1 MDFKNSNTP
10 ALHDP
15 KTFMQRH
22 IILGTAGHID
32 HGKTSLVKALTG
44 VDTDRL
50 PEEKARGMTIDLGF
64 AHLGESATIID
75 VPGHEKFIKNM
86 VAGVS
91 TIDLVLFVI
100 AADDGVMPQTREHL
114 EICQLLQVRRG
125 LVALTKKDLVE
136 PEWLELVQEEI
147 RALLKTTFLENA
159 PIIPVSNLSGEGIP
173 ELRRAITEIMATLP
187 PRQDRGVF
195 WMPVDRAF
203 SMKGFGT
210 VITGSVLSG
219 QAHLG
224 EALEILPAQKVVRV
238 RGLQRHGKDVGS
250 VQIGDRAA
258 VNLLGVAVEEVGRG
272 DVLSASG
279 YFHPAW
285 RANCRV
291 QLLASAPAP
300 LKNRSR
306 VRVHLGT
313 AEVLARVMPIGA
325 NEIKPGQ
332 NGYVHFIF
340 ETPVAT
346 RRLEPLVIRRYS
358 PPRTIGGGVILDAD
372 AAPYRARDAALLSKL
387 QALEKED
394 PQELLAAQF
403 LVAGRYVVTIDQL
416 AAETGER
423 KEELQN
429 QVQTLMQSQQVLQVG
444 KRGFLHRQRLEAL
457 WSQLE
462 NLLREHHQKNPIRL
476 GPRKAELSGLMPPL
490 ADAALLN
497 FFIEHYKTAGKIKE
511 VEAHVALIDHEI
523 QLSPAQQ
530 NLRQKVS
537 DMLYAQ
543 AYTPA
548 SPAELA
554 AKFSVTEKEIE
565 DILSVLMIQKEIVRL
580 EEGIFMHQRR
590 LEEAKKKVVAYL
602 RQNHEITVSQFKEL
616 VENTS
621 RKFAVP
627 LMQYFD
633 ATGITERRGEVRVLG
648 IEGEV

>member
-1 MDFKNSNTP
+1 
-10 ALHDP
+10 
-15 KTFMQRH
+15 MQRH
-22 IILGTAGHID
+22 VILGTAGHID

-75 VPGHEKFIKNM
+75 VPGHEKFVKNM

-100 AADDGVMPQTREHL
+100 AADDGIMPQTREHL

-125 LVALTKKDLVE
+125 VIALTKKDMVE
-136 PEWLELVQEEI
+136 PDWLELVQEEI
-147 RALLKTTFLENA
+147 RLMLKKTFLENA
-159 PIIPVSNLSGEGIP
+159 PIIPVSNISGEGIP
-173 ELRRAITEIMATLP
+173 ELRRTITEMMAKLP
-187 PRQDRGVF
+187 ARQDRGVF
-195 WMPVDRAF
+195 WMPVDRSF

-210 VITGSVLSG
+210 VVTGSVLSG
-219 QAHLG
+219 QVNVG
-224 EALEILPAQKVVRV
+224 EALEILPAQKPVRL
-238 RGLQRHGKDVGS
+238 RGLQRHGKEVTN

-258 VNLLGVAVEEVGRG
+258 INVLGVATEEVGRG
-272 DVLSASG
+272 DVLCAAG
-279 YFHPAW
+279 YFQPTR

-291 QLLASAPAP
+291 QMLASAPSP
-300 LKNRSR
+300 LKNRAR

-313 AEVLARVMPIGA
+313 AEILARVIPLGT
-325 NEIKPGQ
+325 NEIAPGQ
-332 NGYVHFIF
+332 SGYAHLLF

-346 RRLEPLVIRRYS
+346 RRLEPLVLRRYS
-358 PPRTIGGGVILDAD
+358 PPRTIGGGIMLDAE
-372 AAPYRARDAALLSKL
+372 AAPYRTRDTALIPKL

-416 AAETGER
+416 AAGTGGR
-423 KEELQN
+423 KEELQK
-429 QVQTLMQSQQVLQVG
+429 QVQALVQAQQVLQVG
-444 KRGFLHRQRLEAL
+444 KRGYLHRQRLDAL
-457 WSQLE
+457 WQQLE
-462 NLLREHHQKNPIRL
+462 NLLRAYHQKNPIRL
-476 GPRKAELSGLMPPL
+476 GPRKAELSGLIPPL
-490 ADAALLN
+490 AEAALLN
-497 FFIEHYKTAGKIKE
+497 FFIEHHKAAGKIKE
-511 VEAHVALIDHEI
+511 VEAHIALAEHEI

-530 NLRQKVS
+530 NLRQKVNET
-537 DMLYAQ
+537 LYAQ
-543 AYTPA
+543 AYAPA

-554 AKFSVTEKEIE
+554 AKFSAAEKELE
-565 DILSVLMIQKEIVRL
+565 DILSVLLIQKDIMRL

-590 LEEAKKKVVAYL
+590 LDEAKKRVVDYL
-602 RQNHEITVSQFKEL
+602 RQNREITVSQFKEL

-633 ATGITERRGEVRVLG
+633 ARGITERRGDVRVLG
-648 IEGEV
+648 IEVEN

>member
-1 MDFKNSNTP
+1 
-10 ALHDP
+10 
-15 KTFMQRH
+15 MQRH
-22 IILGTAGHID
+22 VILGTAGHID

-136 PEWLELVQEEI
+136 LAWLELVQEEI

-159 PIIPVSNLSGEGIP
+159 PIIPVANLTGEGIP
-173 ELRRAITEIMATLP
+173 ELRRTISDMIAELP

-219 QAHLG
+219 QAHVG

-238 RGLQRHGKDVGS
+238 RGLQRHGREVNS

-258 VNLLGVAVEEVGRG
+258 VNLLSVAVEEVGRG

-279 YFHPAW
+279 YFHPTL

-313 AEVLARVMPIGA
+313 AEVLARVIPIGA
-325 NEIKPGQ
+325 NEIKAGQ
-332 NGYVHFIF
+332 NGYVHLIF
-340 ETPVAT
+340 ETSVAT

-358 PPRTIGGGVILDAD
+358 PPRTIGGGIMLDAE
-372 AAPYRARDAALLSKL
+372 AAPYRARDAALLPKL

-416 AAETGER
+416 AAETGGR
-423 KEELQN
+423 KEELQK

-457 WSQLE
+457 WQQLE
-462 NLLREHHQKNPIRL
+462 NLLREYHQKNPIRL
-476 GPRKAELSGLMPPL
+476 GPRKAELSGLIPPL

-497 FFIEHYKTAGKIKE
+497 FFIEHYKAAGKIKE
-511 VEAHVALIDHEI
+511 FEAHVALIDHEI

-537 DMLYAQ
+537 DMLFAQ
-543 AYTPA
+543 AYAPA

-554 AKFSVTEKEIE
+554 AKFSVTENEIE
-565 DILSVLMIQKEIVRL
+565 DILSVLLIQKEIVRL

-590 LEEAKKKVVAYL
+590 LDEAKKRVVDYF

-633 ATGITERRGEVRVLG
+633 ANGITERRGDVRCWAWRERVNKDKMEKRRIVHGGGNL
-648 IEGEV
+648 

>member
-1 MDFKNSNTP
+1 
-10 ALHDP
+10 
-15 KTFMQRH
+15 MQRH
-22 IILGTAGHID
+22 VILGTAGHID

-75 VPGHEKFIKNM
+75 VPGHEKFVKNM

-100 AADDGVMPQTREHL
+100 AADDGIMPQTREHL

-125 LVALTKKDLVE
+125 VVALTKKDLVE
-136 PEWLELVQEEI
+136 PDWLALVQEEI
-147 RALLKTTFLENA
+147 RAVLQKTFLENA
-159 PIIPVSNLSGEGIP
+159 PIIPVSNLTGEGIA
-173 ELRRAITEIMATLP
+173 ELRRAIAEIIATLP

-210 VITGSVLSG
+210 VVTGSVLSG
-219 QAHLG
+219 QVNAG
-224 EALEILPAQKVVRV
+224 EELEILPAQKLARV
-238 RGLQRHGKDVGS
+238 RGLQRHGKEVSS
-250 VQIGDRAA
+250 VQTGDRAA
-258 VNLLGVAVEEVGRG
+258 INLLGVAIEEVGRG
-272 DVLSASG
+272 DVLSAPG
-279 YFHPAW
+279 YFHPNR

-291 QLLASAPAP
+291 QMLASAPAP
-300 LKNRSR
+300 LKNRAR

-313 AEVLARVMPIGA
+313 AEILARVIPIGA
-325 NEIKPGQ
+325 SEIAPGQ
-332 NGYVHFIF
+332 TGYVHFIF
-340 ETPVAT
+340 ETPIAT

-358 PPRTIGGGVILDAD
+358 PPRTIGGGTMLDTEAV
-372 AAPYRARDAALLSKL
+372 PYRARDAALLPKL
-387 QALEKED
+387 HALEKED

-416 AAETGER
+416 AAETGGR
-423 KEELQN
+423 KEELQR
-429 QVQTLMQSQQVLQVG
+429 QIQTLLQSKTVLPAG

-457 WSQLE
+457 WHQLE
-462 NLLREHHQKNPIRL
+462 NLLRDYHEKKPIRL
-476 GPRKAELSGLMPPL
+476 GPRKAELSRLIPPL

-497 FFIEHYKTAGKIKE
+497 FFIEHYKAAGKIKE
-511 VEAHVALIDHEI
+511 IDAHIALAEHEI

-530 NLRQKVS
+530 NLRQQINET
-537 DMLYAQ
+537 LYLQ
-543 AYTPA
+543 SYSPA

-554 AKFSVTEKEIE
+554 AKFSVTEKDIE
-565 DILSVLMIQKEIVRL
+565 DILSVLLLQKEIVRL

-590 LEEAKKKVVAYL
+590 LDEAKKRVIDYL
-602 RQNHEITVSQFKEL
+602 SQNHEITVSQFKEL
-616 VENTS
+616 AENTS

-633 ATGITERRGEVRVLG
+633 AIGITERRGDVRRLG
-648 IEGEV
+648 VEAESY

>member
-1 MDFKNSNTP
+1 MP
-10 ALHDP
+10 
-15 KTFMQRH
+15 RH

-64 AHLGESATIID
+64 AHLSETATIID
-75 VPGHEKFIKNM
+75 VPGHEKFVKNM

-114 EICQLLQVRRG
+114 DICQLLQVRRG
-125 LVALTKKDLVE
+125 LVALTKKDMVA
-136 PEWLELVQEEI
+136 PDWLELVQEEI
-147 RALLKTTFLENA
+147 RAVLKKTFLENA
-159 PIIPVSNLSGEGIP
+159 PIIPVSNITGEGIP
-173 ELRRAITEIMATLP
+173 ELRRAIAEIIAKLP

-195 WMPVDRAF
+195 WLPVDRAF

-210 VITGSVLSG
+210 VVTGSVLSG
-219 QAHLG
+219 QVNVG
-224 EALEILPAQKVVRV
+224 EALEILPAQKLVRV
-238 RGLQRHGKDVGS
+238 RGLQRHGKEVNS
-250 VQIGDRAA
+250 VQISDRAA
-258 VNLLGVAVEEVGRG
+258 INLLGVATEEVGRG
-272 DVLSASG
+272 DVLSAPG
-279 YFHPAW
+279 YFHPTR

-291 QLLASAPAP
+291 QMLASAPSP
-300 LKNRSR
+300 LKNRAR

-313 AEVLARVMPIGA
+313 AEVLARVIPIGV
-325 NEIKPGQ
+325 NEIAPGQ
-332 NGYVHFIF
+332 TGYVHFIF
-340 ETPVAT
+340 ETPIAT

-358 PPRTIGGGVILDAD
+358 PTRTIGGGIMLDTE
-372 AAPYRARDAALLSKL
+372 AAPYRTRDPALLPKL

-416 AAETGER
+416 AAETGGR
-423 KEELQN
+423 KEELQK
-429 QVQTLMQSQQVLQVG
+429 QVQALVQAQNVLQAG

-457 WSQLE
+457 WQQLE
-462 NLLREHHQKNPIRL
+462 NLLRDYHQKNPIRL
-476 GPRKAELSGLMPPL
+476 GPRKAELSGFIPPL
-490 ADAALLN
+490 SDAALLN
-497 FFIEHYKTAGKIKE
+497 FFIEHYKAAGKIKE
-511 VEAHVALIDHEI
+511 VEAHIALAGHEI

-530 NLRQKVS
+530 SLRQKVS
-537 DMLYAQ
+537 DTLYAQ
-543 AYTPA
+543 AYAPA

-554 AKFSVTEKEIE
+554 AKFSVTEKEID
-565 DILSVLMIQKEIVRL
+565 DILSVLLIQKEIVRL

-590 LEEAKKKVVAYL
+590 LDEAKKRVVDYL

-633 ATGITERRGEVRVLG
+633 VMGITERRGDVRVLG
-648 IEGEV
+648 VEAEN